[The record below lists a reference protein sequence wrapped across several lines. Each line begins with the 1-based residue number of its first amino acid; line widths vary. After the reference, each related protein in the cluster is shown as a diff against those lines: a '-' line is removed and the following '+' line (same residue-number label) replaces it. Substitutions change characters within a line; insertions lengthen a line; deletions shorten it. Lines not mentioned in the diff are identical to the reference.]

1 MQVLKQYTMKSN
13 LHKIIVLEK
22 DPNYNAIYKEYFKNY
37 EEYSLIGIYTS
48 VQEVLDK
55 YDTLK
60 PNIIVSEVDL
70 LKNNGINGIALL
82 KRKDPNVKIIMI
94 SKNPSFEL
102 IKKAFKNGANGYLTK
117 PLSSKRLRRALHTI
131 TAEGAIMSND
141 IIKQIIHNFRKKSY
155 AFFSSRENQIID
167 YLCKGATYKD
177 IAEKLF
183 VTHSAVNYHIQNIYE
198 KLNVNSKSEALYK
211 LQQM

>member
-1 MQVLKQYTMKSN
+1 MKTN
-13 LHKIIVLEK
+13 MHRIIVLEK

-48 VQEVLDK
+48 VQEVIDK
-55 YDTLK
+55 YDSLQ
-60 PNIIVSEVDL
+60 PNIIVSEVNL
-70 LKNNGINGIALL
+70 LHTNGINGIALL
-82 KRKDPNVKIIMI
+82 KQKDPNVKVIMI

-117 PLSSKRLRRALHTI
+117 PLSSKRLKRALYTI
-131 TAEGAIMSND
+131 SSEGAIMSND
-141 IIKQIIHNFRKKSY
+141 IIMQIIQNFRKKTY
-155 AFFSSRENQIID
+155 ALFSSRENQIID
-167 YLCKGATYKD
+167 HLCEGATYKD
-177 IAEKLF
+177 IANSLF
-183 VTHSAVNYHIQNIYE
+183 VSPSAINYHIQNIYE